1 MGLGSGELPVLEII
15 WGNSWDTWSKKQRD
29 QRTESWGRP
38 IYKVWTE
45 KKEPM
50 KEVKR
55 GHKRD
60 RKSKSISDKLRKESI
75 LRNGLS
81 VTNISWFKE
90 KDDKSIHWHK
100 GGFGWSFLNRTVGL
114 KAT

>member
-1 MGLGSGELPVLEII
+1 
-15 WGNSWDTWSKKQRD
+15 
-29 QRTESWGRP
+29 
-38 IYKVWTE
+38 
-45 KKEPM
+45 M

-60 RKSKSISDKLRKESI
+60 RKSISISDKLRKESI

-90 KDDKSIHWHK
+90 KDDKTIH
-100 GGFGWSFLNRTVGL
+100 
-114 KAT
+114 

>member
-1 MGLGSGELPVLEII
+1 M
-15 WGNSWDTWSKKQRD
+15 KQEAKS

-45 KKEPM
+45 KEEPM

-60 RKSKSISDKLRKESI
+60 RKSISISDKLRKESI

-90 KDDKSIHWHK
+90 KDDKTYIDTQEDL
-100 GGFGWSFLNRTVGL
+100 GDRFLLNRMVGL